1 MILVKRNIATVQFN
15 QISISFYFFQSFF
28 KKYFDRSPKYR
39 SFSVYFICF
48 LTELSFSKLVRSIK
62 SLLLLSKKTIDF
74 FYKIVIEKIVRSVK
88 TYFLIFLKDPNRSSI
103 DRFFNNKNFLRFLKR
118 CPSLP
123 IPRCIGSTLLKI

>member
-1 MILVKRNIATVQFN
+1 MQFN

-28 KKYFDRSPKYR
+28 KKYFDRSQKYR

-62 SLLLLSKKTIDF
+62 SVLLLSKKTIDF

-88 TYFLIFLKDPNRSSI
+88 TCFLIFLNDPIVRPSFDFLTTKIS
-103 DRFFNNKNFLRFLKR
+103 FVFKNDAHLYLFHIVLVPFY
-118 CPSLP
+118 
-123 IPRCIGSTLLKI
+123 